1 MATMKPLLST
11 TLGVPL
17 ALVVAPAVFTAALAA
32 EAYPARPVRLV
43 LPAAVGGSTDV
54 VGRIVAMELSERLG
68 AQVVADNRAGAGGV
82 IALEMV
88 ANAVPDG
95 HTLLIVSASQST
107 QPALR
112 KLPYDPVKS
121 FTPIAKLASAYLAL
135 VVHPSVPANSVKEL
149 IALAKRKPGDLT
161 FSGSGT
167 GAHTTMATELFK
179 LMAGIDVV
187 IVEYKSGG
195 PAVIDLL
202 GGHTQAMLA
211 TIASVLPQIK
221 AGRLRVLGTSGAA
234 RSGLLPDAPTIAEA
248 GVPGFET
255 VQWHGIVAPAGT
267 PAPVIDRLGR
277 ELKTIMAAD
286 ETRKRLL
293 NAGVEIDYL
302 GAAEFDAFS
311 KRELDQWARVIK
323 EARITLKEPK

>member
-1 MATMKPLLST
+1 MPTMRPLLPR
-11 TLGVPL
+11 TLGF
-17 ALVVAPAVFTAALAA
+17 ALVFLAVPAVSSPVYAADP
-32 EAYPARPVRLV
+32 YPSRPVRLI

-54 VGRIVAMELSERLG
+54 VGRIVAMQLTDRLG
-68 AQVVADNRAGAGGV
+68 AQVIADNRAGAGGV
-82 IALEMV
+82 IALEM
-88 ANAVPDG
+88 ASKAAADG

-121 FTPIAKLASAYLAL
+121 FTPIAKLASAFLAL
-135 VVHPSVPANSVKEL
+135 VVHPTVPANSVQEL

-161 FSGSGT
+161 FSGTGT

-179 LMAGIDVV
+179 LTAGIDFV

-211 TIASVLPQIK
+211 TIASVLPHIRSGK
-221 AGRLRVLGTSGAA
+221 LRALGTSGAE
-234 RSGLLPDAPTIAEA
+234 RSVLMPDTPTIAA
-248 GVPGFET
+248 AVPGFQT

-267 PAPVIDRLGR
+267 PVPIIDRLGS
-277 ELKTIMAAD
+277 ELKTIMASD
-286 ETRKRLL
+286 ETKKRLL
-293 NAGVEIDYL
+293 GAGVEIDYL
-302 GAAEFDAFS
+302 GAAEFAAFS
-311 KRELDQWARVIK
+311 KREMDQWARVIK
-323 EARITLKEPK
+323 EARITLKEQK